1 MTRCSRPLTA
11 IVLTLGLAAC
21 APGPARPPQRAPVVG
36 SSPATPSAS
45 ETRLAEADERFK
57 AALQLM
63 KDGQRPAAQAAFIA
77 LSREY
82 PDLSGPLTDL
92 GILYAQGQQRAL
104 AIASLSRAVAA
115 NPRNAVAHNW
125 LGTLYREAG
134 DYAAAERAFRQ
145 ALSVRP
151 DYAEA
156 HLNLGVLYDLSMRR
170 PRDALT
176 QYREYQRY
184 AGTDRLIVSA
194 WIKELEATTGTETAS
209 TLGEGR

>member
-1 MTRCSRPLTA
+1 MTRSSKTLA
-11 IVLTLGLAAC
+11 AAALMLGLAAC
-21 APGPARPPQRAPVVG
+21 APGPARPPMRAPVVG
-36 SSPATPSAS
+36 SYPATPPPPES
-45 ETRLAEADERFK
+45 RLAEADERFK

-63 KDGQRPAAQAAFIA
+63 KEGQRPAAQAAFVA
-77 LSREY
+77 LSRDF

-104 AIASLSRAVAA
+104 AITSLSRAVAA
-115 NPRNAVAHNW
+115 NPRNAVAYNW

-145 ALSVRP
+145 ALSARP

-156 HLNLGVLYDLSMRR
+156 HLNLGVLYDLSMKR

-194 WIKELEATTGTETAS
+194 WIKELETMTGTETAS
-209 TLGEGR
+209 TIGDQR